1 MKKKVLSVFLA
12 MVMMLCLA
20 PTVALAEGNTGTT
33 TIRLSVAESVAG
45 SEATY
50 ELVIPAALT
59 VKKSGYNA
67 FETGVTIKNL
77 TNADRI
83 VSINVSATSANGWNL
98 TDSNQNKIS
107 YKLVAND
114 DPNTA
119 KTTYSFADKASMATA
134 EGSTIACGVYV
145 SDYSAAAAGEY
156 VDTITWTA
164 KANETTFID
173 NTLGK

>member
-1 MKKKVLSVFLA
+1 MRKKVLSVFLA
-12 MVMMLCLA
+12 LIMVLCLA

-33 TIRLSVAESVAG
+33 TIRLSVAG
-45 SEATY
+45 SEAAY

-67 FETGVTIKNL
+67 FENGVTIKNL

-114 DPNTA
+114 DPYTA
-119 KTTYSFADKASMATA
+119 KTTYSFTDKISMATA
-134 EGSTIACGVYV
+134 EGSSIACGVYV

-164 KANETTFID
+164 NANETTFID